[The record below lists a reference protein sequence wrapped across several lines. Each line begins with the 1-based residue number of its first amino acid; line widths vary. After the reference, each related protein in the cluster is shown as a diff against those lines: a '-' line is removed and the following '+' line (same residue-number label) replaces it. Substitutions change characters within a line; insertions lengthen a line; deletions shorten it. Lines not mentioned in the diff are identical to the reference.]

1 MSKES
6 RKRRKFI
13 IKLKQKRKKKIKKLR
28 EKYKLAKTEEEKR
41 KIIEKALKIN
51 PNLTEEEFL
60 KFIK

>member
-13 IKLKQKRKKKIKKLR
+13 IKLKQKRKEKIEKLR
-28 EKYKLAKTEEEKR
+28 GKYKLAKNEEEKR

-51 PNLTEEEFL
+51 PNLTEKEFL

>member
-13 IKLKQKRKKKIKKLR
+13 IKLKQKRKEKIEKLR
-28 EKYKLAKTEEEKR
+28 GKYNLAKNEEEKR

-51 PNLTEEEFL
+51 PNLTEKEFL